1 MLLIPAG
8 LFLMALCMVETLRRQ
23 FRVALGPPAR
33 RDEVP
38 PSPEVG

>member
-23 FRVALGPPAR
+23 LRAVRGPRSR

-38 PSPEVG
+38 PSPEAM